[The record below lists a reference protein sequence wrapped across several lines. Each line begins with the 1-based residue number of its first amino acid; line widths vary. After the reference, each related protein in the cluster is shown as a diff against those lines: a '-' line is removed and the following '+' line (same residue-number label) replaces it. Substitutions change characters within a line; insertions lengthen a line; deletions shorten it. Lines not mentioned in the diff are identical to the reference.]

1 MNTTG
6 KEIGELLNT
15 SGAAAPDITKPLK
28 SIGGGNMLDGVR
40 KIFNYALAEGE
51 KTGLVTGEKR
61 GLAKGG
67 MITLAACGALYLIP
81 KGVKYVKAKAAESK
95 AHDALHDALGEKIH
109 AAFREEVADR
119 PGEEASTDE
128 VAENGDG
135 AKEAP

>member
-6 KEIGELLNT
+6 KEIVELLNA

-51 KTGLVTGEKR
+51 KTGFVTGEER
-61 GLAKGG
+61 GFAKGS
-67 MITLAACGALYLIP
+67 MITLAAGGALYLIP

-95 AHDALHDALGEKIH
+95 AHDALGEKIH
-109 AAFREEVADR
+109 AAFSEEVADR

>member
-51 KTGLVTGEKR
+51 KTGLVT
-61 GLAKGG
+61 
-67 MITLAACGALYLIP
+67 LAACGALYLIP

-95 AHDALHDALGEKIH
+95 AHDALGEKIH
-109 AAFREEVADR
+109 AAFSEEVADR
-119 PGEEASTDE
+119 HGEEASTDE

>member
-28 SIGGGNMLDGVR
+28 SIGNGNMLDGVR

-51 KTGLVTGEKR
+51 KTGLATGEKR
-61 GLAKGG
+61 GLAKGS

-81 KGVKYVKAKAAESK
+81 KG
-95 AHDALHDALGEKIH
+95 DALGEKIH
-109 AAFREEVADR
+109 AAFSEEVADR

-128 VAENGDG
+128 VLRTAMVQRRPRNERLYLQRMWLYLVYGRG
-135 AKEAP
+135 